1 MKAVRL
7 NRAAKKKGEHMK
19 KEAKLSTKIL
29 AGVLAGLMIISVM
42 TTAIMLIVENF
53 AH

>member
-1 MKAVRL
+1 MKAVKL
-7 NRAAKKKGEHMK
+7 NRLQRKKGEYMK